1 MTSWTFEA
9 PGHVTDFRDPLKWHE
24 AMAKEAQDIVVLL
37 LATSLGKDPS
47 DITNDDIR
55 DHAADLAYV
64 NPIWEELDPAAQT
77 VAVRAWGGFPRAV
90 VRAAPWTNFAPTTV
104 DPTGIYRAVEH
115 LGDEDFRAGTFIDA
129 QDRVLHLPVRDRQD
143 EYLEWHAVRDAAGK
157 IVKLTFV
164 AEGYDYY
171 SRLFEVD
178 EQRVVDL
185 YKDAIGDSSITTDQL
200 RARHGIYR
208 RDPRGRR
215 TEIVPPGGF
224 NIRNRINISDG
235 IVHLSHRANSL
246 GAEINLAGV
255 SGIARK
261 VAAGTLLDGADAEK
275 LLCCNA
281 GGNPNRNSDPLI
293 SQEAYAQVLGGYRY
307 TLANP
312 VGLYIAGV
320 DDQGLFLPDDATPVP
335 HDWWTVV
342 RGADLWDANKSRVL
356 RLELAVPPSEKI
368 TISDLMIGGAKVE
381 HAGQVAE
388 LLSVHLFVT
397 RWKRAVQGVGP
408 TVSCEATCC
417 IRDGSSEL
425 AFPDESGGCLK
436 GWSPKFPDL
445 LGGMAAAGAMADA
458 ISAEPERTLPPV
470 DLLRSRK

>member
-1 MTSWTFEA
+1 M
-9 PGHVTDFRDPLKWHE
+9 VQ
-24 AMAKEAQDIVVLL
+24 EAQAIVVLL
-37 LATSLGKDPS
+37 LATALGKAAS
-47 DITNDDIR
+47 DITDDDIR
-55 DHAADLAYV
+55 NHAAELAYV
-64 NPIWEELDPAAQT
+64 NPVWEELDPKAET

-90 VRAAPWTNFAPTTV
+90 VRAAPWATFQPTAT
-104 DPTGIYRAVEH
+104 DPTGVYRAVEH
-115 LGDEDFRAGTFIDA
+115 RGDEDFRPGTFIDA

-143 EYLEWHAVRDAAGK
+143 EYLEWHTSRDADGK
-157 IVKLTFV
+157 ITKLTFV

-171 SRLFEVD
+171 ARLFEVD

-185 YKDAIGDSSITTDQL
+185 YKDAVGDNSIKTDQL

-208 RDPRGRR
+208 RDPNGRK
-215 TEIVPPGGF
+215 TEVVAPGGF
-224 NIRNRINISDG
+224 NTRNGINISNG

-261 VAAGTLLDGADAEK
+261 VASGTLLDGADAEK

-293 SQEAYAQVLGGYRY
+293 SQQAYAQVLGGYRY

-320 DDQGLFLPDDATPVP
+320 DDQGILLPDNATPVP
-335 HDWWTVV
+335 HEWWKVV
-342 RGADLWDANKSRVL
+342 RGADLWDVTKSRVL
-356 RLELAVPPSEKI
+356 RLELTVPSSEKF
-368 TISDLMIGGAKVE
+368 TISDLTIGGANIE

-397 RWKRAVQGVGP
+397 RWKRATQGIGP

-425 AFPDESGGCLK
+425 TFADEAGGCLK
-436 GWSPKFPDL
+436 GWSPKFLDL
-445 LGGMAAAGAMADA
+445 INTQPAVAMAGAQPITAKRA
-458 ISAEPERTLPPV
+458 SLPV
-470 DLLRSRK
+470 DDLRSRK